1 MDFII
6 ELVNI
11 EIRVE
16 VSFIHLISLTPKIMY
31 LIQSQIVSSFTTTR
45 FVPYTIA
52 RTVVFE
58 RCFECLI

>member
-31 LIQSQIVSSFTTTR
+31 LIQSQIVSSLTTTR
-45 FVPYTIA
+45 FFPHTIA
-52 RTVVFE
+52 RTVVCE
-58 RCFECLI
+58 RCF